1 MAIGHIIRKER
12 LNQNMKQSY
21 LAKDICSPSYLS
33 KIENNSTQPSEE
45 VLELLLDKLG
55 IEDLINIKESDESKQ
70 K

>member
-33 KIENNSTQPSEE
+33 KIENNSTQPSRDSDYNISS
-45 VLELLLDKLG
+45 VIDT
-55 IEDLINIKESDESKQ
+55 LIIVNRA
-70 K
+70 